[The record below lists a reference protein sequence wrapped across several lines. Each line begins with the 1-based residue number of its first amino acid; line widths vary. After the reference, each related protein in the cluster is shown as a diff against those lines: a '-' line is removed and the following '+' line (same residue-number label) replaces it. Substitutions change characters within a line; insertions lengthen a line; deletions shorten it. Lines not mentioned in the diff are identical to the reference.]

1 MNFTTDAWTSEN
13 HHAFVAFAV
22 HLEHE
27 GVPLSFPLDIIKVT
41 MVR

>member
-13 HHAFVAFAV
+13 HRAFVVFSV

-27 GVPLSFPLDIIKVT
+27 GVPLSFPLDIIEVAS
-41 MVR
+41 V